1 MGATLVS
8 EEWTEARIEQLKS
21 LWADGL
27 SCTQIATAMG
37 GTTRNAVI
45 GKVHRLKLSQR
56 RLARRSGPLKQRPPL
71 TPRPPK
77 ARVRP
82 APKPSEK
89 PRQIKP
95 VTAHEPF
102 EFSVSAWQPLSGSA
116 PVTLEHMTGCKWP
129 VGEAPNIVS
138 ASSLFCNCS
147 PVEGKPYCL
156 EHAERARGKGT
167 VMEQKAVKEART
179 TARRERYVPEAFAA

>member
-1 MGATLVS
+1 MS
-8 EEWTEARIEQLKS
+8 KEWTEARVEQLKA
-21 LWADGL
+21 LWSEGL
-27 SCTQIATAMG
+27 SCSQIAAAMG

-95 VTAHEPF
+95 DIAPEPF
-102 EFSVSAWQPLSGSA
+102 EFSVSAWQPIPGSI
-116 PVTLEHMTGCKWP
+116 PVTIEHATGCKWP
-129 VGEAPNIVS
+129 VGEGAYTVS
-138 ASSLFCNCS
+138 ASSLFCNCT
-147 PVEGKPYCL
+147 PVEGKPYCA
-156 EHAERARGKGT
+156 EHMARSVGAGTPSERR
-167 VMEQKAVKEART
+167 AVKTAITEAWL
-179 TARRERYVPEAFAA
+179 ERYVPERFAA